1 MEITKG
7 DWIHDHDGV
16 FSEEKGLIG
25 NVICESP
32 ESFGASMKNW
42 DANAKLIAAAPDLLE
57 TLKCV
62 CENLELQLSLR
73 GCNTESAAPKSD
85 ADPVGGI
92 SLLRK
97 AKEVIKKAT
106 E

>member
-16 FSEEKGLIG
+16 FSEEKGLVG

-32 ESFGASMKNW
+32 ESFGESMKNW
-42 DANAKLIAAAPDLLE
+42 DANGKLIAAAPNLLAACQAALRHHQGGHSE
-57 TLKCV
+57 IGDILK
-62 CENLELQLSLR
+62 E
-73 GCNTESAAPKSD
+73 A
-85 ADPVGGI
+85 
-92 SLLRK
+92 
-97 AKEVIKKAT
+97 IKKAT